1 MLWGQF
7 NMYTMFVY
15 NRDKYIFV
23 QALLP
28 VEVFDAI
35 CIKIKSLSSDLDDL
49 MTEVHSHRDLVV
61 VRLKTFV
68 DERTQMIV
76 DYAQHTRK
84 IAPPKTQTIELKITR
99 TIQDDGRADLSR
111 QHLPKLVT
119 ADTNT
124 YDVFGGHNTRDHLT
138 ASIEHM
144 KQHNM
149 EHMYKNQTQVFGG
162 EADHELEKY
171 VVNKTQHMQE
181 IEDVYAKKRF
191 KRQLKSRRKRRVLP
205 TQQVRTFYVYED
217 CLGSL

>member
-28 VEVFDAI
+28 VEIFDSI
-35 CIKIKSLSSDLDDL
+35 CIKIKSLASDLDDL

-76 DYAQHTRK
+76 DYAQHTQK

-99 TIQDDGRADLSR
+99 TIQDDGRADLTR

-119 ADTNT
+119 ADSNT
-124 YDVFGGHNTRDHLT
+124 FNVFGGDNPRDDLV

-144 KQHNM
+144 KQHNLD
-149 EHMYKNQTQVFGG
+149 HMYRDQTKVFGG
-162 EADHELEKY
+162 GADHDLEKY

-191 KRQLKSRRKRRVLP
+191 KRQLRSRRKRRALP
-205 TQQVRTFYVYED
+205 TQQVRIY
-217 CLGSL
+217 